1 MSGAAIRKQDVSGRG
16 IRVIALRAGEP
27 IGEWEVRKETVT
39 FGRSVTAD
47 VALQDNKKLSR
58 IHCSFELRAD
68 GVWVRD
74 AGSANGVWLHD
85 RRVTEALLVPGD
97 HVVAAG
103 IRLSAVAVAVG
114 ASAAAEAPVSEE
126 RTPTEE
132 EEEKAVQQ
140 PTLRLLPAFDP
151 RSVIVSPATSY
162 VEPLPPAIAAALI
175 PPFTIA
181 APAPVAVP
189 VPVPAPT
196 PVSAVVLSAA
206 PGPFVDELADQIA
219 HLPRFTPAREDAV
232 AAPAAPFALTIG
244 GRRHAR
250 GVRGPRTMLWIAV
263 SAITLVVG
271 GATLAALLT

>member
-1 MSGAAIRKQDVSGRG
+1 MSGAAIRKQDASGRG
-16 IRVIALRAGEP
+16 IKVVALRAGES

-58 IHCSFELRAD
+58 IHCSFELRDD

-85 RRVTEALLVPGD
+85 RRVTEALLSPGD

-103 IRLSAVAVAVG
+103 IRLSAVAIEAPGAGVAV
-114 ASAAAEAPVSEE
+114 AEEN
-126 RTPTEE
+126 TPAEE
-132 EEEKAVQQ
+132 EIAHQP

-151 RSVIVSPATSY
+151 SSVVVSTPESVPSA

-175 PPFTIA
+175 PPFVPHAAPVA
-181 APAPVAVP
+181 APAPV
-189 VPVPAPT
+189 
-196 PVSAVVLSAA
+196 VVLSSA

-219 HLPRFTPAREDAV
+219 NLPIRLATDEALS
-232 AAPAAPFALTIG
+232 APFALTIG

-250 GVRGPRTMLWIAV
+250 GVRGPRTMLWIATGAV
-263 SAITLVVG
+263 ALVVV